1 MIAAAVACCSG
12 CGPAAATVTRMEGFD
27 AQWRGFISLK
37 GDPLP
42 RYETEIKVK
51 VIVVGNMADVGYPGA
66 VANYSHP
73 EGVIRIAGKR
83 INGKIILCP
92 SDIGLEIQRA
102 LEQQDGGFA
111 NPDKFAEYGY

>member
-1 MIAAAVACCSG
+1 
-12 CGPAAATVTRMEGFD
+12 MEGFD

-37 GDPLP
+37 SEPLP
-42 RYETEIKVK
+42 TYETEIKVK
-51 VIVVGNMADVGYPGA
+51 VVVVGNMADIGYPGA
-66 VANYSHP
+66 VANYSDP
-73 EGVIRIAGKR
+73 EGVLRIAGKR

-92 SDIGLEIQRA
+92 SDIGVEIQRA